1 MSLPSTA
8 IGFAEI
14 VLSRYLAAADI
25 GPIADPLIGKLIRIE
40 LEAIPGQPPIAVDA
54 MPDRNGI
61 RLLPAEATVTEQPL
75 AAEPL
80 AEADATISG
89 SPQAL
94 LMLLLNRTDESQN
107 QARVSGDLAL
117 IKKLSDQLS
126 DADFDLEAML
136 AEWTGPRRAYHLAE
150 FVRKSGGWLKES
162 GDKLSRNLFDYLK
175 YESDLLVPPQ
185 QWQQLA
191 EESQQLE
198 RRLGGLI
205 RRLNKLDNRGQLA
218 NAELPENSQQRKTPN
233 P

>member
-14 VLSRYLAAADI
+14 LLSRYLAAADI

-40 LEAIPGQPPIAVDA
+40 LETISGQPPIAIDA

-61 RLLPAEATVTEQPL
+61 RLLPAEQPLGEQPL
-75 AAEPL
+75 S
-80 AEADATISG
+80 EADATISG

>member
-40 LEAIPGQPPIAVDA
+40 LEAIPGQPPIAIDA

-61 RLLPAEATVTEQPL
+61 RLLPAEQPLGEQPL
-75 AAEPL
+75 S
-80 AEADATISG
+80 EADATISG

-126 DADFDLEAML
+126 DTDFDLEAML

-185 QWQQLA
+185 QWQQLVA
-191 EESQQLE
+191 ESQQLE

-205 RRLNKLDNRGQLA
+205 RRLNKLDNRGHLTHS
-218 NAELPENSQQRKTPN
+218 ELPDDPQLRKTPN

>member
-61 RLLPAEATVTEQPL
+61 RLLPAEQPLGEQPL
-75 AAEPL
+75 S
-80 AEADATISG
+80 EADATISG

-126 DADFDLEAML
+126 DTDFDLEAML

-185 QWQQLA
+185 QWQQLVA
-191 EESQQLE
+191 ESQQLE

-218 NAELPENSQQRKTPN
+218 HSELADNPQQRKTPN

>member
-40 LEAIPGQPPIAVDA
+40 LEAIPGQPPIAIDA

-61 RLLPAEATVTEQPL
+61 RLLPAEQPLGEQPL
-75 AAEPL
+75 S
-80 AEADATISG
+80 EADATISG

-126 DADFDLEAML
+126 DTDFDLEAML

-185 QWQQLA
+185 QWQQLVA
-191 EESQQLE
+191 ESQQLE

-218 NAELPENSQQRKTPN
+218 HSELADNPQQRKTPN